1 MKGRTFK
8 IFVLALALL
17 LIALFSAKAETTI
30 MQMRNG
36 DRYKVEVNTIMQ
48 NRWTPEQYMKW
59 INTNKEFQLYEETSL
74 SEVEIVILFRLL
86 YSHQITKWFDCTFT
100 YEALQYPFDNS
111 DKIMVIG
118 NVQDERNAN
127 VFAWRQR

>member
-1 MKGRTFK
+1 MKK
-8 IFVLALALL
+8 IILTIFLLFVLVFTL
-17 LIALFSAKAETTI
+17 SAETTI

-48 NRWTPEQYMKW
+48 NRFTPEQYMKN
-59 INTNKEFQLYEETSL
+59 INVYKEFQLYEETSL

-111 DKIMVIG
+111 DTIMVIG
-118 NVQDERNAN
+118 NVQDEKNAN
-127 VFAWRQR
+127 VFAWRKR

>member
-1 MKGRTFK
+1 MKK
-8 IFVLALALL
+8 LIFVLLF
-17 LIALFSAKAETTI
+17 IIFSAITLSAETTI

-36 DRYKVEVNTIMQ
+36 DRYKVEVKTIMQ
-48 NRWTPEQYMKW
+48 NRYTPEQYMKF
-59 INTNKEFQLYEETSL
+59 IELHRDFQLYEETSL

-111 DKIMVIG
+111 DTIMVIG
-118 NVQDERNAN
+118 NVQDKRNAN
-127 VFAWRQR
+127 VFAWRRR

>member
-1 MKGRTFK
+1 MKKF
-8 IFVLALALL
+8 IFVLLFT
-17 LIALFSAKAETTI
+17 LFSAITLSAETTI

-48 NRWTPEQYMKW
+48 NRFTPEQYMKT
-59 INTNKEFQLYEETSL
+59 INIYKEFQVYEETSL

-111 DKIMVIG
+111 DTIMVIG

-127 VFAWRQR
+127 VFAWRRR

>member
-1 MKGRTFK
+1 MKK
-8 IFVLALALL
+8 IILAILLLFVLVFTL
-17 LIALFSAKAETTI
+17 SAETTI

-48 NRWTPEQYMKW
+48 NRFTPEQYMKN
-59 INTNKEFQLYEETSL
+59 INVCKEFQLYEETSL

-118 NVQDERNAN
+118 KVQDERNAN

>member
-1 MKGRTFK
+1 MKK
-8 IFVLALALL
+8 IILTIFLLFVLVFTL
-17 LIALFSAKAETTI
+17 SAETTI

-48 NRWTPEQYMKW
+48 NRFTPEQYMKT
-59 INTNKEFQLYEETSL
+59 INVYKDFQISEETSL

-111 DKIMVIG
+111 DTIMVIG
-118 NVQDERNAN
+118 KVQDERNAN

>member
-1 MKGRTFK
+1 MKKLIIT
-8 IFVLALALL
+8 ISLLFVLVFTL
-17 LIALFSAKAETTI
+17 SAETTI

-48 NRWTPEQYMKW
+48 NRFTPEQYMKT
-59 INTNKEFQLYEETSL
+59 INIYKEFQVYEETSL

-111 DKIMVIG
+111 DTIMVIG

-127 VFAWRQR
+127 VFAWRRR

>member
-1 MKGRTFK
+1 MKK
-8 IFVLALALL
+8 IILTIFLLFVLVFTL
-17 LIALFSAKAETTI
+17 SAETTI

-48 NRWTPEQYMKW
+48 NRFTPEQYMKT
-59 INTNKEFQLYEETSL
+59 INVYKEFQVYEETSL

-118 NVQDERNAN
+118 KVQDERNAN

>member
-1 MKGRTFK
+1 MKK
-8 IFVLALALL
+8 IILTIFLLFVLVFTL
-17 LIALFSAKAETTI
+17 SAETTI

-48 NRWTPEQYMKW
+48 NRFTPEQYMKT
-59 INTNKEFQLYEETSL
+59 INVYKEFQVYEETSL

>member
-1 MKGRTFK
+1 MKK
-8 IFVLALALL
+8 IILTILLVFVLVFTL
-17 LIALFSAKAETTI
+17 SAETTI

-36 DRYKVEVNTIMQ
+36 DRYKVEVKTIMQ
-48 NRWTPEQYMKW
+48 NRFTPEQYMKN
-59 INTNKEFQLYEETSL
+59 INVYREFQLYEETSL

-111 DKIMVIG
+111 DTIMVIG

-127 VFAWRQR
+127 VFAWRRR

>member
-1 MKGRTFK
+1 MKKLILT
-8 IFVLALALL
+8 ILL
-17 LIALFSAKAETTI
+17 LFTLIFTLSAETTI

-48 NRWTPEQYMKW
+48 NRFTPEQYMKN
-59 INTNKEFQLYEETSL
+59 INVYKEFQVYEETSL

>member
-1 MKGRTFK
+1 MKK
-8 IFVLALALL
+8 IILTIFLLFVLVFTL
-17 LIALFSAKAETTI
+17 SAETTI

-48 NRWTPEQYMKW
+48 NRFTPEQYMKM
-59 INTNKEFQLYEETSL
+59 INARKEFQIYEETSL
-74 SEVEIVILFRLL
+74 SEVEIVILLRLL
-86 YSHQITKWFDCTFT
+86 YSHQITKWFDCVFT

-111 DKIMVIG
+111 DTIMVIG
-118 NVQDERNAN
+118 KVQDERNAN

>member
-1 MKGRTFK
+1 MKK
-8 IFVLALALL
+8 IILTIFLLFVLVFTL
-17 LIALFSAKAETTI
+17 SAETTI

-48 NRWTPEQYMKW
+48 NRFTPEQYMKN
-59 INTNKEFQLYEETSL
+59 INVYKEFQLYEETSM

-111 DKIMVIG
+111 DTIMVIG

-127 VFAWRQR
+127 VFAWRKR

>member
-1 MKGRTFK
+1 MKK
-8 IFVLALALL
+8 IILTIFLLFVLVFTL
-17 LIALFSAKAETTI
+17 SAETTI

-48 NRWTPEQYMKW
+48 NRFTPEQYMKN
-59 INTNKEFQLYEETSL
+59 INVYKDFQVYEETSL

-111 DKIMVIG
+111 DTIMVIG

-127 VFAWRQR
+127 VFAWRKR

>member
-1 MKGRTFK
+1 MKK
-8 IFVLALALL
+8 IILTIFLLFVLVFT
-17 LIALFSAKAETTI
+17 LFAETTI

-48 NRWTPEQYMKW
+48 NRFTPEQYMKN
-59 INTNKEFQLYEETSL
+59 INVYKEFQLYEETSM

-111 DKIMVIG
+111 DTIIVIG
-118 NVQDERNAN
+118 NVQDEKNAN
-127 VFAWRQR
+127 VFAWRKR